1 MAKGFQALLF
11 TTLLLLISCSNEKTR
26 TQDEARSD
34 LIASLSFASEAE
46 LLIDEMQQSRV
57 TEHYADGHLDYL
69 IGEIERLA
77 KQIDESSPE
86 AGAQGLEHLRTE
98 LQDLTKELITA
109 RLNVDNPAGLAGPRA
124 KVDEIR
130 RSLQRAQSSL

>member
-11 TTLLLLISCSNEKTR
+11 TTLLLLISCSHEKTR

-46 LLIDEMQQSRV
+46 LLIDEMQQSCV

-69 IGEIERLA
+69 IGE
-77 KQIDESSPE
+77 SSPE
-86 AGAQGLEHLRTE
+86 TGAQGLEHLRTE
-98 LQDLTKELITA
+98 LQELNKELITA